1 MKKFRCTV
9 CGYVYEGDAAPEKCP
24 LCKAPASK
32 FVEVVEEEGGAL
44 TFVDEHVIGV
54 AKGCDE
60 EMIKD
65 LNNHFMGECTEVGM
79 YLAMSRQADREGY
92 PEVAEAFKRY
102 AWEEAEHA
110 ARFCEM
116 NGIIKDDLKAN
127 IEMMLEGEK
136 MANAEKR
143 EASEKAA
150 AENLEDA
157 TDFFKESSKDEGRH
171 YKILEGIL
179 ERYF

>member
-1 MKKFRCTV
+1 
-9 CGYVYEGDAAPEKCP
+9 
-24 LCKAPASK
+24 
-32 FVEVVEEEGGAL
+32 
-44 TFVDEHVIGV
+44 
-54 AKGCDE
+54 
-60 EMIKD
+60 MIKYEHKIGSTVGTGVEKEVQ
-65 LNNHFMGECTEVGM
+65 NNFNGETQEVGM
-79 YLAMSRQADREGY
+79 YLAMSRQASRSGY
-92 PEVAEAFKRY
+92 GELAEVFKRL

-136 MANAEKR
+136 MAT
-143 EASEKAA
+143 

>member
-1 MKKFRCTV
+1 MVKYEHEIGITKGTPV
-9 CGYVYEGDAAPEKCP
+9 ENYVAGNFEGE
-24 LCKAPASK
+24 
-32 FVEVVEEEGGAL
+32 
-44 TFVDEHVIGV
+44 T
-54 AKGCDE
+54 
-60 EMIKD
+60 
-65 LNNHFMGECTEVGM
+65 NEVGI
-79 YLAMSRQADREGY
+79 YLA
-92 PEVAEAFKRY
+92 EVFKRL

-116 NGIIKDDLKAN
+116 NGIIKPTLKEN
-127 IEMMLEGEK
+127 IEWMMGGEK

-150 AENLEDA
+150 EAGIETA
-157 TDFFKESSKDEGRH
+157 ADFFRESSKDEGRH